1 MTTIDPRFDDAR
13 PSSPHASALPEVPPV
28 RAGLREWCALAV
40 LMIPVL
46 LVSVDNTVLSF
57 ALPSISTEL
66 RPTGSQLLWIVDVYA
81 LMLAGLLIAMGSI
94 GDRVGRRRLLVIGSI
109 GFGAASLVAAYAS
122 SAEMLLAARALLGF
136 FGATL
141 MPSTLSLLRNVFH
154 HAHDR
159 RLAIAAWA
167 AMFSGGAALGP
178 VLGGYLLEHFWWGS
192 VFLINVPLI
201 VLLVPLALW
210 LVPESK
216 DPNPGPLDPTSIML
230 AVVAMLPVVY
240 GIKHLAKAGLDDV
253 TLASFGLGVAAGVL
267 FVRRQRRSASPMLDL
282 TLFRNPVFSGALAA
296 NLLSLMGLTGFLF
309 FAAQL
314 LQLVLGLS
322 PMTSAMV
329 LLPGLLVTMACGF
342 VAVRLVR
349 RFPVRVLVSLSFVA
363 SSLGYAV
370 AAFTGHPTVVS
381 VLVAFAVMGV
391 GIGLA
396 ETLTNDLVLAA
407 VPPHKAG
414 SASAISETAYEIG
427 AVLGTAVLGSILTA
441 TYRAELTVPA
451 MLQHGERDHA
461 FETLG
466 STLTMADR
474 YPNEMGA
481 ALAESARAAF
491 DLGVQRTS
499 GLAIGVALLAA
510 LVSWRTLKHAPSVE
524 NVSH

>member
-122 SAEMLLAARALLGF
+122 SAEMLLTARALLGF

-216 DPNPGPLDPTSIML
+216 DPNPGPLDPTSILL

-267 FVRRQRRSASPMLDL
+267 FVRRQRRSVSPMLDL

-322 PMTSAMV
+322 PMMSAMV
-329 LLPGLLVTMACGF
+329 LLPGLLVTELRRV
-342 VAVRLVR
+342 VARLR
-349 RFPVRVLVSLSFVA
+349 RGGVHGAPDGRERPRRLRGDGRGHRTGRDPDERPRARGRPAAQGRV
-363 SSLGYAV
+363 
-370 AAFTGHPTVVS
+370 
-381 VLVAFAVMGV
+381 GV
-391 GIGLA
+391 G
-396 ETLTNDLVLAA
+396 DLRDRLRDRRRARHGGA
-407 VPPHKAG
+407 GQHPHG
-414 SASAISETAYEIG
+414 HLPG
-427 AVLGTAVLGSILTA
+427 
-441 TYRAELTVPA
+441 R
-451 MLQHGERDHA
+451 
-461 FETLG
+461 
-466 STLTMADR
+466 ADR
-474 YPNEMGA
+474 AGHA
-481 ALAESARAAF
+481 AAR
-491 DLGVQRTS
+491 
-499 GLAIGVALLAA
+499 
-510 LVSWRTLKHAPSVE
+510 
-524 NVSH
+524 